1 MTSYSNNNSKA
12 IVNIGLHHWSGVAIW
27 WVSLSIH
34 VHYSVKSLLAP
45 NESLWVDILLVL
57 LLPGWGKYNTK
68 PEMPKI
74 LQSQRMIMSQP
85 EAISRENLLK
95 VWIYT
100 SWDMWLHK
108 HEKNYS
114 TPPPYIH
121 GEMLANTWQ
130 YYGLWSQCAAWR
142 WCFSVIVSCCLITC
156 AQEEQTGS
164 VSLCIHQM
172 SSFASDDV
180 TQPSKSLTLQ
190 RRSPYAVLSQLS
202 LLFVGL
208 SSQSLYVLSFVVV
221 VMSVTFYWS
230 FQFL

>member
-95 VWIYT
+95 FGYIHLEMRYVIAQT
-100 SWDMWLHK
+100 R
-108 HEKNYS
+108 EKLQYS
-114 TPPPYIH
+114 TSLH
-121 GEMLANTWQ
+121 TWWNARQ
-130 YYGLWSQCAAWR
+130 HL
-142 WCFSVIVSCCLITC
+142 
-156 AQEEQTGS
+156 
-164 VSLCIHQM
+164 
-172 SSFASDDV
+172 
-180 TQPSKSLTLQ
+180 
-190 RRSPYAVLSQLS
+190 AVLWTLI
-202 LLFVGL
+202 
-208 SSQSLYVLSFVVV
+208 
-221 VMSVTFYWS
+221 SVCCMEMMF
-230 FQFL
+230 